1 MAKNPQEEPFSEA
14 HLASPEYRERLMRK
28 LNCLIAVL
36 EVATAKVRKNMAG
49 SPKDSERLTR
59 IFANLQSTLEVCM
72 RARLALQRRQA
83 VFQSPPPATITPHP
97 APRDPSASPAAV
109 QGPRRA
115 GSDLSTNA
123 EKKKFATLPPIDPS
137 AIPGCNLD
145 ELAKRLLD

>member
-1 MAKNPQEEPFSEA
+1 VAKNPQEEPFSEA

-49 SPKDSERLTR
+49 SDKDSERLTR
-59 IFANLQSTLEVCM
+59 IFANLQSTLEVCV

-83 VFQSPPPATITPHP
+83 VFQAPPPAATAPQLPPSDPQPSP
-97 APRDPSASPAAV
+97 APV
-109 QGPRRA
+109 QGPRRT

-123 EKKKFATLPPIDPS
+123 EKRKFAKLPPIDPTTIS
-137 AIPGCNLD
+137 GCDLD